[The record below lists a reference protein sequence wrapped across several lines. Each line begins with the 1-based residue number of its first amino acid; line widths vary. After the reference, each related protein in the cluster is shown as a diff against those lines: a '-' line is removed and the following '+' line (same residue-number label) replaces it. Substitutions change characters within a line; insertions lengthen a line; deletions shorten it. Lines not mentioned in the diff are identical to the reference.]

1 MVELL
6 LMKVPDFKASFRR
19 EGVLHEIEVLAA
31 RPLTPRIKEKE
42 KVKEESKDPD
52 VLPPP
57 ELVDVSIPIPP
68 PITIMPSSRRSL
80 DSEDTYTLRAR
91 VIRFK
96 YLQNDVESEGD
107 ASFLQL
113 RRIVE
118 GLKQPA
124 AQEEQCR
131 EVLRDLA
138 NIFSSP
144 HTTVSSFELLQSG
157 LVDAL
162 LEFSTN
168 STSAGKNFELI
179 LVIYLL
185 TNNGY

>member
-6 LMKVPDFKASFRR
+6 LMKVPDFKSSFRR
-19 EGVLHEIEVLAA
+19 EGVLHEIETLAA
-31 RPLTPRIKEKE
+31 RTLTPRIKEKE
-42 KVKEESKDPD
+42 KVKEENRDPD

-57 ELVDVSIPIPP
+57 ELVDGTIPIPP
-68 PITIMPSSRRSL
+68 PIANMSSNRRL
-80 DSEDTYTLRAR
+80 IDPEDTYTLRSR
-91 VIRFK
+91 VIHFR

-113 RRIVE
+113 RRIVD
-118 GLKQPA
+118 GLKQPTA
-124 AQEEQCR
+124 EEHQCR
-131 EVLRDLA
+131 EVLRELA

-162 LEFSTN
+162 LEFST
-168 STSAGKNFELI
+168 TSSPTGRN
-179 LVIYLL
+179 
-185 TNNGY
+185 